1 MTVEELVKRLNGTYN
16 ANKVRATLDG
26 RAIVAAIFVD
36 GELTLT
42 DDGRRALNQSEAEEV
57 VVKEDAPKV
66 SKPRKAKAG
75 LEAAPETTP
84 EAAPAVEL
92 PDVQLTDE

>member
-1 MTVEELVKRLNGTYN
+1 MTVEELVKQLNGTYG
-16 ANKVRATLDG
+16 ANKVRAQLDG
-26 RAIVAAIFVD
+26 KTIVAAIFVGD
-36 GELTLT
+36 ELTLT
-42 DDGRRALNQSEAEEV
+42 DDGRRALNRSSADDV

-75 LEAAPETTP
+75 LEAAPEATP

>member
-26 RAIVAAIFVD
+26 QQIEAAILVGD
-36 GELTLT
+36 ELTLT
-42 DDGRRALNQSEAEEV
+42 DDGRRALNRSSADDV
-57 VVKEDAPKV
+57 VVKEDAPTATRTR
-66 SKPRKAKAG
+66 KPKAG
-75 LEAAPETTP
+75 LEATQQ
-84 EAAPAVEL
+84 AAPAVEL